1 MTTPITN
8 HPEAGSG
15 SIITGAPSI
24 GTKNLSWRLGRKK
37 AADPRDR
44 NYPASMVVPAI
55 ADPRKS
61 GIQLRTVARAPKDIP
76 EWARDLPRLYRHH
89 KRGPG
94 LDQDGWSACV
104 LYTIGGA
111 IAAGP
116 IMQDLNRVAAKFG
129 FPDVDTFLRQSY
141 LAAQD
146 IDEWVGGETSNPVYY
161 GTSLRAGLQV
171 GRRLGFWPNFYWLG
185 TEAGSALIQLARYVV
200 LYGPSPLAMDW
211 FSGMFQL
218 DKHGYLEPNGTW
230 EGGHAMLCDEVSI
243 TERYIGGPQTWG
255 PETYTR
261 WKMSFDSWEYL
272 ASQGAESAAM
282 PETRIILPPTTR

>member
-8 HPEAGSG
+8 VPQPEQHLIS
-15 SIITGAPSI
+15 GAPSI

-44 NYPASMVVPAI
+44 QWSATKVVPSV

-76 EWARDLPRLYRHH
+76 EWARDLPHLYRHH
-89 KRGPG
+89 KRGPQ
-94 LDQDGWSACV
+94 LDQDGWSACTW
-104 LYTIGGA
+104 YTMGGA

-116 IMQDLNRVAAKFG
+116 IMQDLGKLAAKFG

-141 LAAQD
+141 LSAQD
-146 IDEWVGGETSNPVYY
+146 LDEWVGREPQYY
-161 GTSLRAGLQV
+161 GTSLRAALKV
-171 GRRLGFWPNFYWLG
+171 GQNLGFWPNYYWLNG
-185 TEAGSALIQLARYVV
+185 ITELARYVV
-200 LYGPSPLAMDW
+200 TYAPSPLAMDW
-211 FSGMFQL
+211 FSGMYQL
-218 DKHGYLEPNGTW
+218 DKHGYIEPNGTW

-243 TERYIGGPQTWG
+243 TEKYIGGPQTWG
-255 PETYTR
+255 PSAYLR

-282 PETRIILPPTTR
+282 PETRILLPPTVR

>member
-8 HPEAGSG
+8 NPQASEHLIS
-15 SIITGAPSI
+15 GAPSI

-44 NYPASMVVPAI
+44 NYPASMVVPAV
-55 ADPRKS
+55 ADPRQS
-61 GIQLRTVARAPKDIP
+61 GIQLRTIARAPKDIP

-89 KRGPG
+89 KRGPQ

-104 LYTIGGA
+104 LYTVGGA

-116 IMQDLNRVAAKFG
+116 IMQNLQRLADKFG
-129 FPDVDTFLRQSY
+129 FGGDVDAFLRQSY
-141 LAAQD
+141 LAAQE
-146 IDEWVGGETSNPVYY
+146 IDEWVGAEPQYY

-171 GRRLGFWPNFYWLG
+171 GRNLGFWPNFYWLG
-185 TEAGSALIQLARYVV
+185 TEAGSALIQLVRYVI
-200 LYGPSPLAMDW
+200 LYAPSPLAMDW

-218 DKHGYLEPNGTW
+218 DKHGYLEPNGNW

-243 TERYIGGPQTWG
+243 TERYIGGPQSWG
-255 PETYTR
+255 PGSYLR
-261 WKMSFDSWEYL
+261 WRMSFDSWEYL
-272 ASQGAESAAM
+272 AAQGAESAAM
-282 PETRIILPPTTR
+282 PETRILLPPTTR